1 MPKEK
6 ITPKNYKKGELSDK
20 RKRDVKEWVVFTF
33 IYVPVIAIM
42 IGTTE
47 YYFPDPIPI
56 LWVLY
61 IDLAK
66 AMTMVSIP
74 LYLLVIGLIFHY

>member
-1 MPKEK
+1 MQKEK
-6 ITPKNYKKGELSDK
+6 ITPKNYKTELSDK
-20 RKRDVKEWVVFTF
+20 RKRDVKEWIVFTF
-33 IYVPVIAIM
+33 IYVPVIAII

-47 YYFPDPIPI
+47 YYFPDPILL
-56 LWVLY
+56 LWGLY
-61 IDLAK
+61 INFAK